1 MYLVGLILFVIH
13 IAALVAGGA
22 NAVLMPVVGPRLA
35 KATPAGR
42 EELLRLVEAVAKI
55 GKYAMVTLL
64 VTGVLVLWLKWDFVI
79 PNAWFWVK
87 MAGVVAMLVFISL
100 NEINFKKAKSGDR
113 EAAKRSQLFGQLTGA
128 ASLVVLLAAVFA
140 FN

>member
-1 MYLVGLILFVIH
+1 MFVVGLILFVIH
-13 IAALVAGGA
+13 ICAFIAGGA
-22 NAVLMPVVGPRLA
+22 NSVLMPVVGPRMA

-42 EELLRLVEAVAKI
+42 EELLRLVEAVSKV

-64 VTGVLVLWLKWDFVI
+64 VTGILVLWLKWDFNI

-87 MAGVVAMLVFISL
+87 MAGIVGMLVCISI
-100 NEINFKKAKSGDR
+100 NEMNFKKAKAGDAK
-113 EAAKRSQLFGQLTGA
+113 AAAQSKLFGQLTGA
-128 ASLVVLLAAVFA
+128 FFLLVIVAAVFA